1 MSVDAAS
8 AFPPASPTASHQAQA
23 LLPVCS
29 VASWPMLQ
37 SLAHWDLFNSLIAG
51 FPYSS
56 KMMFSEKRTWL
67 APFPAFHPLVAL
79 HGLDW
84 VVAM

>member
-1 MSVDAAS
+1 MDAAS
-8 AFPPASPTASHQAQA
+8 AFPPASPAASHQAQA
-23 LLPVCS
+23 LLLVCS

-37 SLAHWDLFNSLIAG
+37 SLAPWDLFNSLIAG

-56 KMMFSEKRTWL
+56 KVMLSEKQMWL
-67 APFPAFHPLVAL
+67 VPFSAFNPLVAL

-84 VVAM
+84 AVAM